1 MSHREGERICRL
13 EQNGTMDRRR
23 GELREWFESHP
34 RGNPLQ
40 AVRDLQYSHQD
51 YMYVVADSVRIDLL
65 REESVSP

>member
-1 MSHREGERICRL
+1 MRHRERERICCL

-23 GELREWFESHP
+23 DELRAWFKSHP
-34 RGNPLQ
+34 GGNPLQ

-65 REESVSP
+65 REESVSR

>member
-1 MSHREGERICRL
+1 MRHRERDRIDRL
-13 EQNGTMDRRR
+13 EQNGTMARRR
-23 GELREWFESHP
+23 DELREWFKSHP

-51 YMYVVADSVRIDLL
+51 YMHVVADSVRIDLL